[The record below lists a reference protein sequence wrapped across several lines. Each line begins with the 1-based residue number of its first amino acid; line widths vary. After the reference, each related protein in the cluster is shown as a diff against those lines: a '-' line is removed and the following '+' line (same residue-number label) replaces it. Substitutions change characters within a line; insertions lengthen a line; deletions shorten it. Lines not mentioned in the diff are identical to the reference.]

1 MTVHHC
7 EAELHPD
14 CTGIGVH
21 RHHRR
26 RRSQGGRDDAPNL
39 LWLCAFC
46 HTAVHADPAEAY
58 RRGLLLRSWETPSDV
73 PVRIDL

>member
-1 MTVHHC
+1 MTRHC

-14 CTGIGVH
+14 CTGIGHH
-21 RHHRR
+21 RHHRKLR
-26 RRSQGGRDDAPNL
+26 RHRDESDANT

-58 RRGLLLRSWETPSDV
+58 RRGLLLRSWQVPSDV
-73 PVRIDL
+73 PVRIEP